1 MNFGTATDVPLFR
14 HLTLDMS
21 GLKEH
26 EVRELLLH
34 HDPTASSLSS
44 KDGVVHYRSQF
55 DVPRDPE
62 DDKIED
68 PLTRQ
73 AKYIAGLQQRVAAAS
88 QVPVPTAVG
97 RRRQHHR
104 KNDINTT
111 KLGTLDPHQI
121 PTTTTPPEES
131 SADPPHLPRLATAA
145 RPPTKVLG
153 SHRRLADKATDDV
166 FCVED
171 LEAALRTHLPSPTR
185 YSAKLAPGIVPQT
198 VSTLVL
204 GGDMRNTPKS
214 LKRAKLMPQIVDQYH
229 RDATRQAKR
238 HVITE
243 HMDRIN
249 AYAAEADYKAKLMA
263 ENHIKA
269 TSTKLLHYHQTFY
282 ASQSQQ
288 ALKNHEKGLIHSDV
302 AKHNHNASLESMF
315 SPGFCGSLRNHYPV
329 CLQRSMTVAL
339 QDRLAESQYAL
350 FHAASVSA
358 TNNST
363 PSCHQALREVACT
376 FAFPAC
382 ELAQARPL
390 CSSMCAL
397 QVANNCS
404 ASFASQ
410 AQPVT
415 NNVCG
420 TVDDSK
426 CIPWTYTGPNRGA
439 WVAGFTISVVF
450 SFLSSIGINL
460 QKKALKQNEVTAHE
474 TGTQPMSPFR
484 LPLWTLGFCLIV
496 AGSLL
501 DFIAFGLAP
510 QSLLAP
516 LAALTLVW
524 NMVRP
529 TQRIF
534 VTLGGLMGGQSV
546 LFAKSTVEL
555 VKSLLAGGD
564 CFTHPETYC
573 IIVAMGGC
581 LVAQMH
587 FLNGGLA
594 NYDALSVVPIY
605 QAYWIISG
613 VMGGAVY
620 FQEIRSFSEFQACM
634 FVLGILTT
642 IGGVALLA
650 QRSLLS
656 PPPLLKKRKTL
667 ASRNLSSYWHTP
679 QALVKSVAGPDE
691 PVVTVAVVVEAKP
704 GGASGSR
711 GTSAEVDLDEADEEE
726 DEVPG
731 LGQDSSDEDATGA
744 ASSAPT
750 SIGVDDDVDN
760 EDMNSMNR
768 QAIENSLDMSPMG
781 TFLMGFPSQ
790 RNLSIFLRRESSN
803 RLASAVLR
811 PNNPLR
817 TAQDDFEIGLPTSG
831 TGSSSSAALAPD
843 DSTDTDDKRKAKRR
857 SITFAGFKSSKK

>member
-1 MNFGTATDVPLFR
+1 MTHTRKRRYVGNANVKRRQEVEMPNNTMPRRFNDTNYLPSPTKPVVLAHDIQSSEVASTHVINTNTQPHHPTPPPSTGTSHAKEHLVSHIKSHQRSTKTYKLEAWYKSPVGIGTVANTIAAALSAHDKNQSGFITTDDLMATLQQMNF
-14 HLTLDMS
+14 

-44 KDGVVHYRSQF
+44 KDGVVHYRSFAKQF

-243 HMDRIN
+243 HIDRIN

-315 SPGFCGSLRNHYPV
+315 SPG
-329 CLQRSMTVAL
+329 
-339 QDRLAESQYAL
+339 
-350 FHAASVSA
+350 
-358 TNNST
+358 
-363 PSCHQALREVACT
+363 
-376 FAFPAC
+376 
-382 ELAQARPL
+382 
-390 CSSMCAL
+390 
-397 QVANNCS
+397 
-404 ASFASQ
+404 
-410 AQPVT
+410 
-415 NNVCG
+415 
-420 TVDDSK
+420 
-426 CIPWTYTGPNRGA
+426 
-439 WVAGFTISVVF
+439 
-450 SFLSSIGINL
+450 
-460 QKKALKQNEVTAHE
+460 
-474 TGTQPMSPFR
+474 
-484 LPLWTLGFCLIV
+484 
-496 AGSLL
+496 
-501 DFIAFGLAP
+501 
-510 QSLLAP
+510 
-516 LAALTLVW
+516 
-524 NMVRP
+524 
-529 TQRIF
+529 
-534 VTLGGLMGGQSV
+534 
-546 LFAKSTVEL
+546 
-555 VKSLLAGGD
+555 
-564 CFTHPETYC
+564 
-573 IIVAMGGC
+573 
-581 LVAQMH
+581 
-587 FLNGGLA
+587 
-594 NYDALSVVPIY
+594 
-605 QAYWIISG
+605 
-613 VMGGAVY
+613 
-620 FQEIRSFSEFQACM
+620 
-634 FVLGILTT
+634 
-642 IGGVALLA
+642 
-650 QRSLLS
+650 
-656 PPPLLKKRKTL
+656 
-667 ASRNLSSYWHTP
+667 
-679 QALVKSVAGPDE
+679 
-691 PVVTVAVVVEAKP
+691 
-704 GGASGSR
+704 
-711 GTSAEVDLDEADEEE
+711 
-726 DEVPG
+726 
-731 LGQDSSDEDATGA
+731 
-744 ASSAPT
+744 
-750 SIGVDDDVDN
+750 
-760 EDMNSMNR
+760 
-768 QAIENSLDMSPMG
+768 
-781 TFLMGFPSQ
+781 
-790 RNLSIFLRRESSN
+790 
-803 RLASAVLR
+803 
-811 PNNPLR
+811 
-817 TAQDDFEIGLPTSG
+817 
-831 TGSSSSAALAPD
+831 
-843 DSTDTDDKRKAKRR
+843 
-857 SITFAGFKSSKK
+857 